1 MFWKK
6 KIDETSQPNEF
17 DNQLEI
23 LRSRMWHNRNIL
35 ETNIEN
41 VFIKHEVSKLFD
53 GGSLAMM
60 SSEILFDAR
69 EKMYNSIVDFIEAQ
83 TAYNN
88 FLNENRENLCVRQ
101 NYQENTAT
109 YFSIAEYVYKYRIL
123 RR

>member
-1 MFWKK
+1 MLWK
-6 KIDETSQPNEF
+6 KIDKTSQPNEF

-23 LRSRMWHNRNIL
+23 LRSRMYRNRNIL

-41 VFIKHEVSKLFD
+41 VFIKCEVSKLFD

-60 SSEILFDAR
+60 SSETLFDAR

-88 FLNENRENLCVRQ
+88 FLNENRENLCVRR

-109 YFSIAEYVYKYRIL
+109 YFSIAECVYKYRIL